1 MNALT
6 KIMGDELTES
16 NYRNKVTQAEN
27 ILFSHDQCDIPVN
40 QYFQDGVYI
49 REITIPKDVIL
60 TGQIH
65 KHPCLN
71 IVTKGSV
78 LVATPEGNK
87 VISAGAIFI
96 SPAGVK
102 RIGIGLEDCTWAT
115 VHQYTGPEAD
125 EALMKSLMSCETYEH
140 YDEYLEV
147 LKLEDQ
153 YQADKELE
161 LCQS

>member
-1 MNALT
+1 MDALT
-6 KIMGDELTES
+6 KILKGELTEA
-16 NYRNKVTQAEN
+16 NYREKVTQAEE
-27 ILFSHDQCDIPVN
+27 ILFQFGQMEIPVT
-40 QYFQDGVYI
+40 QYFLPGIYV
-49 REITIPKDVIL
+49 REITIPKDTIL

-87 VISAGAIFI
+87 TISEGAMFE

-115 VHQYTGPEAD
+115 VHLYNGPEVD
-125 EALMKSLMSCETYEH
+125 EGLMKSLISCETYAK

-147 LKLEDQ
+147 LKLEEQ
-153 YQADKELE
+153 YQIDKELI
-161 LCQS
+161 LCQQ